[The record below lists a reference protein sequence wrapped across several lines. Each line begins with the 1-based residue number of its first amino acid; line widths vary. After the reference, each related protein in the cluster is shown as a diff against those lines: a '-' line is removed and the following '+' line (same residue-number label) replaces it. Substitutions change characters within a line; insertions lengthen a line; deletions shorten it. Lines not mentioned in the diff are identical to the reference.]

1 MHAGDQL
8 AIPAFTL
15 TVGAETATVTVNAA
29 SEMIVMDSGQRTS
42 VLDTKQIQNLALQG
56 RDVTELLK
64 VLPGATTVS
73 SGLTQNS
80 PMYSDLNVTVQQS
93 AIGNGININGAV
105 NRGGTAL
112 LADGANIIDPGT
124 WRRRFRSSTRRWSR
138 K

>member
-1 MHAGDQL
+1 
-8 AIPAFTL
+8 
-15 TVGAETATVTVNAA
+15 
-29 SEMIVMDSGQRTS
+29 MIVMDSGQRTS

-105 NRGGTAL
+105 NRGGTL
-112 LADGANIIDPGT
+112 LADGANHH
-124 WRRRFRSSTRRWSR
+124 
-138 K
+138 